1 METFKEI
8 PIYSFKDAVE
18 WEEWIA
24 LHYGLESGI
33 WLKMAKKNSGITT
46 VTYQEALE
54 VALCYG
60 WIDGQANS
68 YDETYYLQ
76 KYTPRRRRSLWSKIN
91 IGRAEELI
99 AAGKMR
105 ESGFAAI
112 EAAKADGRWDAAYD
126 SVKEA
131 TVPSDL
137 AAVFERN
144 EAAKTFFESLN
155 SANRYAVLW
164 RLMTANTPEKRAAR
178 LGKLVKML
186 EEGKT
191 FH

>member
-8 PIYSFKDAVE
+8 PVYIFKDAAG

-24 LHYGLESGI
+24 LHYELESGI

-46 VTYQEALE
+46 VTYPEALE

-60 WIDGQANS
+60 WIDGQSNS

-76 KYTPRRRRSLWSKIN
+76 KFTPRRRKSLWSKIN
-91 IGRAEELI
+91 IGKVEELI
-99 AAGKMR
+99 AAGRMR

-112 EAAKADGRWDAAYD
+112 EAAKADGRWEAAYD

-137 AAVFERN
+137 AAFFEKN
-144 EAAKTFFESLN
+144 AAAKAFFESLN

-164 RLMTANTPEKRAAR
+164 RLMTANTPAKRAAR
-178 LGKLVKML
+178 LEKVVAML
-186 EEGKT
+186 EAGKT